1 MKYFYVNL
9 SLIAK
14 EWKNF
19 TKRKIYTQIR
29 KIKEH
34 LLTAWVRLRLRKME
48 AKFLDFIAIILCSIA
63 FLEGIQCL
71 DLDRTNMRQDHLFQR
86 QNDVRK
92 LMLREQGS
100 KRLAGSK
107 RYDSNIA
114 VYQPHMGNKRK
125 KTFILLSLYINHDQQ
140 KLHFLT
146 PFTVKNTECKKL

>member
-1 MKYFYVNL
+1 MRWKEHFYEMVDL

-14 EWKNF
+14 ERKNF
-19 TKRKIYTQIR
+19 TKGKIYKQIR

-34 LLTAWVRLRLRKME
+34 LLTAWLRFRLRKME

-71 DLDRTNMRQDHLFQR
+71 DLDRTNMRQDHLFQ
-86 QNDVRK
+86 QENDVRK

-100 KRLAGSK
+100 KHLAGSK

-114 VYQPHMGNKRK
+114 VYQPHLANKRK
-125 KTFILLSLYINHDQQ
+125 KTLILLN
-140 KLHFLT
+140 
-146 PFTVKNTECKKL
+146 

>member
-1 MKYFYVNL
+1 MRWKEHFYEMVDL

-14 EWKNF
+14 ERKNF
-19 TKRKIYTQIR
+19 TKGKIYKQIR

-34 LLTAWVRLRLRKME
+34 LLTAWLRFRLRKME

-71 DLDRTNMRQDHLFQR
+71 DLDRTNMRQDHLFQ
-86 QNDVRK
+86 QENDVRK

-114 VYQPHMGNKRK
+114 VYQPHLANKRK
-125 KTFILLSLYINHDQQ
+125 KTLVLLN
-140 KLHFLT
+140 
-146 PFTVKNTECKKL
+146 